1 MGRKPNQLI
10 LEFFERGAK
19 LEDSSNRY
27 QHTCKACGEKF
38 PKGRIDSLT
47 THLVKKCPAISLRDR
62 QKALLQLNDLPD
74 ITDPR
79 NQANQASV
87 ELPGNRNW
95 TALETLAEV
104 SRQIDLSEKH
114 DDRTQSNGAAPPAR
128 MDETP
133 RMDKFELQEQ
143 WTPDNPPLSYEAR
156 VQRDKKLLSQKTAP
170 RRDSEIAA
178 MATNFASEAAQ
189 AMSPQTMNMETATS
203 MAAAA
208 SAQFATS
215 MVDPQLFNEGLPAEI
230 SQSLASDINSLKDA
244 TFPDQSM
251 PQRGVDQ
258 PQPTWPMLD
267 GSGGNMYPDPPPF
280 EAYVEQ
286 PRMQQQQQQPQTPY
300 HRAIAMNPGGMTT
313 EFSAEYGTGE
323 RTTKPKVRGKFT
335 PDRRKEVQAVRKTGA
350 CIRCRMLKKPCS
362 GETPCTTCRNVESA
376 RLWKQ
381 PCMRTRLADE
391 LDMYSAGLHAVL
403 AYHEVN
409 AVKNRVTFQ
418 PSQTR
423 LEVSHYPDTGISASL
438 NCLEGQ
444 DIPTEKNID
453 PILGLTLDYTHENL
467 RILDNDTENLPLK
480 IENYVEHMA
489 PVFFEKEPSHFMNA
503 TLATAMALS
512 QQKDDVLLK
521 RALELWGTVH
531 ILVDHELKW
540 NITEKSTLPDET
552 VVENAID
559 PQGTTYQLLC
569 MQLAAA
575 VEKKAATTAKSVL
588 NDLERR
594 LLQRG
599 STSSFETFL
608 VSIILLNCVEKST
621 WLFKSWE
628 QDYLKA
634 RWPLDKTPIWYG
646 SQGDR
651 ITEMLQMLLR
661 MRSIPPKTHVLLPE
675 GTLVAEE
682 EGPVREYFER
692 VHLNHNELMD
702 KRNNAVFDPADSR
715 CFEMRLCSR
724 LLMPAS

>member
-27 QHTCKACGEKF
+27 QHTCRSCGEKF

-47 THLVKKCPAISLRDR
+47 NHLVKKCPAISLRDR

-74 ITDPR
+74 INDAR
-79 NQANQASV
+79 NQVNQASV
-87 ELPGNRNW
+87 ELPAGNQRW

-114 DDRTQSNGAAPPAR
+114 DDRTQHNNSAPPR
-128 MDETP
+128 VEEPP
-133 RMDKFELQEQ
+133 RMDRFELQEQ

-156 VQRDKKLLSQKTAP
+156 VQRDKKLLSQKIAP
-170 RRDSEIAA
+170 RRESESAVPPADITNNNTNEIPVTVSPPQAPIN
-178 MATNFASEAAQ
+178 MASATELEA
-189 AMSPQTMNMETATS
+189 TATE
-203 MAAAA
+203 A
-208 SAQFATS
+208 SRFTS
-215 MVDPQLFNEGLPAEI
+215 MVDPQLFNEGLPQEL
-230 SQSLASDINSLKDA
+230 SQSLVSDINSLKDA
-244 TFPDQSM
+244 TFDGQYL

-267 GSGGNMYPDPPPF
+267 GSGGNMYPDPEPF
-280 EAYVEQ
+280 ESHVEQ
-286 PRMQQQQQQPQTPY
+286 PKIQQQPFQRPL
-300 HRAIAMNPGGMTT
+300 AINTGGMTT
-313 EFSAEYGTGE
+313 EFSAEFGNGT
-323 RTTKPKVRGKFT
+323 RSNKPKVRGRFT
-335 PDRRKEVQAVRKTGA
+335 PDRRKEVQAVRKRGA

-362 GETPCTTCRNVESA
+362 GETPCATCRNVESA

-409 AVKNRVTFQ
+409 AIKSRLNFQ
-418 PSQTR
+418 PSANR
-423 LEVSHYPDTGISASL
+423 IEASHYPETEIFANFSAQ
-438 NCLEGQ
+438 EGQ
-444 DIPTEKNID
+444 DIPSEKNID
-453 PILGLTLDYTHENL
+453 PILGLTLDFTGESL
-467 RILDNDTENLPLK
+467 RVLDNDTDDLTLK
-480 IENYVEHMA
+480 IENYVERMA
-489 PVFFEKEPSHFMNA
+489 PTFFEKEPSHFMNV
-503 TLATAMALS
+503 TLALAMQLS
-512 QQKDDVLLK
+512 IEKEDTLLK

-540 NITEKSTLPDET
+540 SISERSPLVEET
-552 VVENAID
+552 MTTTPIES
-559 PQGTTYQLLC
+559 QTTTYQLLC

-575 VEKKAATTAKSVL
+575 VEKKAAQTSKAVL

-594 LLQRG
+594 LLQRT

-608 VSIILLNCVEKST
+608 VAIILLNCVEKST

-651 ITEMLQMLLR
+651 ITDMLQMLLR
-661 MRSIPPKTHVLLPE
+661 MRSICPKTYARMGDGILA
-675 GTLVAEE
+675 AEE
-682 EGPVREYFER
+682 SEVVAGWFEKIQLSREY
-692 VHLNHNELMD
+692 
-702 KRNNAVFDPADSR
+702 
-715 CFEMRLCSR
+715 
-724 LLMPAS
+724 LL

>member
-10 LEFFERGAK
+10 LEFFERGQK

-74 ITDPR
+74 INDAR
-79 NQANQASV
+79 NQGNSASV
-87 ELPGNRNW
+87 ELPVGNRNW

-104 SRQIDLSEKH
+104 SRQIDLSEKQ
-114 DDRTQSNGAAPPAR
+114 DDRTQHNNSSAPRAE
-128 MDETP
+128 ETP
-133 RMDKFELQEQ
+133 RIDRFELQEQ

-156 VQRDKKLLSQKTAP
+156 VQRDKKLLSQKLAP
-170 RRDSEIAA
+170 RRDSEATLPPANFTQDHPLSTSPPPTLNMAA
-178 MATNFASEAAQ
+178 
-189 AMSPQTMNMETATS
+189 ATS

-208 SAQFATS
+208 SARFA
-215 MVDPQLFNEGLPAEI
+215 MVDPQLFGEGLPEEI

-244 TFPDQSM
+244 TFGDQFL
-251 PQRGVDQ
+251 PHR
-258 PQPTWPMLD
+258 PAEQPTWPMLD
-267 GSGGNMYPDPPPF
+267 GSGGNMYPDPEGF
-280 EAYVEQ
+280 EAHVEQ
-286 PRMQQQQQQPQTPY
+286 PRVQQQTFPRP
-300 HRAIAMNPGGMTT
+300 IAMNTGMTT
-313 EFSAEYGTGE
+313 EFSAEYGNGQ
-323 RTTKPKVRGKFT
+323 RTNKPKVRGRFT
-335 PDRRKEVQAVRKTGA
+335 PNRRKEVQEVRKRGA

-362 GETPCTTCRNVESA
+362 GETPCNTCRNVESA

-409 AVKNRVTFQ
+409 AIKSRVSFTPSPNRI
-418 PSQTR
+418 
-423 LEVSHYPDTGISASL
+423 EASHYPETNIYASFSA
-438 NCLEGQ
+438 LEGQ
-444 DIPTEKNID
+444 ELPLEKNID
-453 PILGLTLDYTHENL
+453 PILGLNLDFSGESL
-467 RILDNDTENLPLK
+467 RVLDNDSDDLPLK
-480 IENYVEHMA
+480 VENYVERMA
-489 PVFFEKEPSHFMNA
+489 PTFFEKEPSHFMNVTLSVA
-503 TLATAMALS
+503 MELAT
-512 QQKDDVLLK
+512 QKEDILLK
-521 RALELWGTVH
+521 RALDLWGTVH

-540 NITEKSTLPDET
+540 SIFERSTINDDGTEGGVL
-552 VVENAID
+552 ID

-569 MQLAAA
+569 MQLSAA
-575 VEKKAATTAKSVL
+575 VEKKAALTAKAVL

-594 LLQRG
+594 LLQRS

-608 VSIILLNCVEKST
+608 VAIILLNCVEKST

-651 ITEMLQMLLR
+651 ITDMLQMLLR
-661 MRSIPPKTHVLLPE
+661 MRNIPPKTYARMPDGVLAVD
-675 GTLVAEE
+675 GDQVVQ
-682 EGPVREYFER
+682 GYFEKLQLSHA
-692 VHLNHNELMD
+692 VALD
-702 KRNNAVFDPADSR
+702 KQNNATFDPADSR
-715 CFEMRLCSR
+715 CYELRFCSK
-724 LLMPAS
+724 LLLPMN